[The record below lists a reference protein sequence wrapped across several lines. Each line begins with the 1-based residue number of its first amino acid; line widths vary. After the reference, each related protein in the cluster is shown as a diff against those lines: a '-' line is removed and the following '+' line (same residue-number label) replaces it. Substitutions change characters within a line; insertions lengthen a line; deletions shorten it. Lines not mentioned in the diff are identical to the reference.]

1 MEKFTIICI
10 SWYTVHSCVSSI
22 ILKLIDFR
30 VLDSKQL
37 YVHVWWLLAE
47 GVVELWL
54 TSEDL
59 GAYGHDI
66 GVTLPE
72 LLWQLVDVIPE
83 GAMMR
88 LGMTNPPYILE
99 HLEVSVPAFPAVL
112 LHTANICTQW
122 LLIFFIGLD
131 WYILIIESWMSETAT
146 CFLNFRLSCAALMY
160 SGKESRVQSL
170 MLSVP
175 VTHLVVVCSRHI
187 TKILRLSL
195 FVCQA
200 EDL

>member
-1 MEKFTIICI
+1 M
-10 SWYTVHSCVSSI
+10 
-22 ILKLIDFR
+22 
-30 VLDSKQL
+30 
-37 YVHVWWLLAE
+37 AE

-112 LHTANICTQW
+112 LHTANICTQ
-122 LLIFFIGLD
+122 
-131 WYILIIESWMSETAT
+131 
-146 CFLNFRLSCAALMY
+146 
-160 SGKESRVQSL
+160 
-170 MLSVP
+170 
-175 VTHLVVVCSRHI
+175 
-187 TKILRLSL
+187 
-195 FVCQA
+195 
-200 EDL
+200 